1 MAISTVNRVVKL
13 NNSKN
18 SWKRKR
24 FRYIAV
30 RVHESNVINECS
42 WSYYLAF
49 HQGCFLMSLTHNAGS
64 KIMFV
69 KKLETKMGTAV
80 CNNNKVFM
88 LFLTNETEGCFEISE
103 NGDVHFNT
111 LILVLNFTPV
121 N

>member
-1 MAISTVNRVVKL
+1 
-13 NNSKN
+13 
-18 SWKRKR
+18 
-24 FRYIAV
+24 
-30 RVHESNVINECS
+30 
-42 WSYYLAF
+42 
-49 HQGCFLMSLTHNAGS
+49 
-64 KIMFV
+64 MFV